1 MHKVHCMNVIAKV
14 GTDELGDGYQIVD
27 DIEGADAIMVRSA
40 KLHDT
45 TFPASLLAIGRAGA
59 GVNNIPL
66 DRCADEGIVVFNT
79 PGANANSVKETVI
92 AALLMA
98 SRDYVGGIEWVREN
112 SDDPEVGKA
121 AEKAKKQFSGNE
133 IAGKTLGVIGLGA
146 IGAMVANSARSLG
159 MKVLGYDPYLSIKAA
174 WSLDR
179 HVKHVTNLDDVLAAS
194 DFITIHV
201 PATPKTKGMIGRDEI
216 AKMRDGVT
224 FLNFSRDSLVDEQA
238 MAEALDDGHVA
249 KYVTDFANSVSAN
262 MKNAIVLPHLGASTD
277 EAEDRCAIMA
287 AREIK
292 DYIENGNIVNSVNF
306 GECDLGPITADA
318 RVAIIHKNVP
328 NMIGHITNVLSGAGV
343 NIENMTNKSTGDRA
357 YTLIEITGEVDPE
370 VADQIAAID
379 DVVRVRIIKAAK

>member
-45 TFPASLLAIGRAGA
+45 TFPESLLAIGRAGA